1 MRYIVEAEN
10 TGATFGTPF
19 PALPAALLDPEP
31 SGEILE
37 AVAE

>member
-10 TGATFGTPF
+10 TGATFGTPC
-19 PALPAALLDPEP
+19 PPLPAALLDPP
-31 SGEILE
+31 SGEILP